1 LSRLT
6 RFSLVNRLVVA
17 LVSIA
22 IVAFGVIA
30 VTSLKQEL
38 IPSATAP
45 QAFISAIYPGVAP
58 DIVADKVADPIEQSV
73 RAVKGV
79 TKVSS
84 TSTTGSTQISAEW
97 DFGLDND
104 KVLSDITTAV
114 ESTKSTLPDDI
125 QTTVTAG
132 STDDIPVSQL
142 AVASDLP
149 LTQLGPIVEDQVV
162 SRLESI
168 EGVRQVDVSG
178 EDTTRIEVTLDAKQL
193 DKYDLTAAGV
203 TQTLTAQ
210 LTSIP
215 AGISYNGNSELS
227 VEVGQTPD
235 SVKTIKALTI
245 STADD
250 GPKRLDQLASVKI
263 SSVDRTS
270 ISRADGRPA
279 LGLGIL

>member
-1 LSRLT
+1 MSRLT

-22 IVAFGVIA
+22 IVAFGVVA

-125 QTTVTAG
+125 QTTVMAG
-132 STDDIPVSQL
+132 STDDIPVAQL

-168 EGVRQVDVSG
+168 EGVRTGRRLRRGHHPHRGDPRRQAARQV
-178 EDTTRIEVTLDAKQL
+178 R
-193 DKYDLTAAGV
+193 
-203 TQTLTAQ
+203 
-210 LTSIP
+210 P
-215 AGISYNGNSELS
+215 H
-227 VEVGQTPD
+227 
-235 SVKTIKALTI
+235 
-245 STADD
+245 
-250 GPKRLDQLASVKI
+250 
-263 SSVDRTS
+263 SSR
-270 ISRADGRPA
+270 RRPRR
-279 LGLGIL
+279 